1 MEKKVAVAYLVWVP
15 FGIDLYEKF
24 LNSYINNPAGAEHTL
39 LLLFNGVKNE
49 TEIKSF
55 KELTE
60 KNKIKFD
67 FLVRES
73 GQDMEVYQWACT
85 KVDYDEILFLNSYS
99 TFNCKNWLKFF
110 VDNFKEDIGMIGASA
125 SNQSI
130 YSSILHQNKLS
141 WNSDKTF
148 KQNIDKYKLLIKTF
162 LIWRW
167 SFKVFPC
174 PHLRATAFMLR
185 RKDYLEIKSKF
196 PLIKKADAY
205 KIECG
210 FNSMTNQIL
219 RKGLRVGVV
228 NTDGTYFDLDDAINS
243 NTFRIN
249 NQEKLLINDKQTDW
263 YKNTSNEERKEFTYL
278 AWGK

>member
-15 FGIDLYEKF
+15 FGIDLYENF
-24 LNSYINNPAGAEHTL
+24 LSSYINNPAGANHTL

-49 TEIKSF
+49 TEIKPF
-55 KELTE
+55 KELTQ
-60 KNKIKFD
+60 KHNINFD

-73 GQDMEVYQWACT
+73 GQDMEVYQWACS
-85 KVDYDEILFLNSYS
+85 KINYDILLFLNSYS
-99 TFNCKNWLKFF
+99 TFNRDNWLKLFL
-110 VDNFKEDIGMIGASA
+110 DNFSEKVGMIGASA

-130 YSSILHQNKLS
+130 YSSVFYQNKLS
-141 WNSDKTF
+141 WSFSKTL
-148 KQNIDKYKLLIKTF
+148 KENIDKYKLLLKTF
-162 LIWRW
+162 FVWRW
-167 SFKVFPC
+167 WFKPFPC

-196 PLIKKADAY
+196 PLTKKLDAY

-210 FNSMTNQIL
+210 FDSMTNQIL
-219 RKGLRVGVV
+219 RKGLKVGVV
-228 NTDGTYFDLDDAINS
+228 NADGIYFDLNNAICS

-263 YKNTSNEERKEFTYL
+263 YKNTNEEERKEFTYL
-278 AWGK
+278 AWGQ